1 MFKQSISNTALT
13 SNAANTFFPNIN
25 GESFGSDNTFLATLR
40 ALVAPRLPEG
50 ERVSVAFG
58 FSDFPA
64 SVVGE
69 TPADRMVEMICSSWY
84 PGSGQIYI
92 HNVGNRTQENNL
104 ASFELLKSKFCEIY
118 TGFHRLEKVTDFYHK
133 SFNVICFINPEHK
146 STVLFVESL
155 DVRKLHYLQCAILA
169 ILPWYFNPADGI
181 SEDELALINSL
192 RERTPANYEACIEKI
207 ASRYD
212 FESGRIKELL
222 KGFEIRYEKLEV
234 DRVKRSIS
242 NIDNNIEALNRQFAD
257 YHKQRVDACIRLL
270 GLETKIAQ
278 GEAGESE
285 IMEYFLRNRRLYL
298 EAVNNSELYFCVKDY
313 LTYFDEEAAKKYI
326 TNNRSYLYD
335 CCGTGSGQI
344 KKEQLEKLLRAV
356 FLDEVLKIKFCAAY
370 KFNLTGSVQAQ
381 TNYHF
386 PDFGTIFAEFMP
398 NPHIDRYRCMG
409 NYETKINNLLKN
421 RDYIGALEQCAASAK
436 SLNFHDSTV
445 MSEFV
450 RQICTNAGKNNRCIE
465 LPDGKVVKPAEAIKW
480 IEAQEVERAK
490 KEEEKVQSVS
500 TPADDAVV
508 EVPF

>member
-181 SEDELALINSL
+181 SEDELNLINSL
-192 RERTPANYEACIEKI
+192 RERTPAKYEACIEKI
-207 ASRYD
+207 ASQYD
-212 FESGRIKELL
+212 FESGRIKEML

-234 DRVKRSIS
+234 DRVRRNIS

-278 GEAGESE
+278 GEDGESE
-285 IMEYFLRNRRLYL
+285 IMDYFLCNRRLYL
-298 EAVNNSELYFCVKDY
+298 ENVSNTEMYFCVRDY

-326 TNNRSYLYD
+326 TNNRSYIYD
-335 CCGTGSGQI
+335 YCGTGSGQI
-344 KKEQLEKLLRAV
+344 KKEQLAKLLRAI
-356 FLDEVLKIKFCAAY
+356 FLDETLKMKFCAAY
-370 KFNLTGSVQAQ
+370 RFNLTGSVQAQ
-381 TNYHF
+381 TNHHF
-386 PDFGTIFAEFMP
+386 GEYGATFAEYMP

-409 NYETKINNLLKN
+409 NYESKINNLLKN
-421 RDYIGALEQCAASAK
+421 RDYVGALEQCAASAK

-445 MSEFV
+445 MGEFV
-450 RQICTNAGKNNRCIE
+450 RQICTNGGKNNRCIE
-465 LPDGKVVKPAEAIKW
+465 LPDGSVVKPIDAIKW
-480 IEAQEVERAK
+480 LEAQEAEKAQKV
-490 KEEEKVQSVS
+490 EEKAETVAAASS
-500 TPADDAVV
+500 DAVV

>member
-13 SNAANTFFPNIN
+13 SNAANSFFPNIV
-25 GESFGSDNTFLATLR
+25 GESFGSDKTFLATLR
-40 ALVAPRLPEG
+40 ALLAPRLPEG
-50 ERVSVAFG
+50 DRVSVSFG
-58 FSDFPA
+58 YSDFPA

-69 TPADRMVEMICSSWY
+69 TPAERMVEMICSSWY
-84 PGSGQIYI
+84 KESGQIYI
-92 HNVGNRTQENNL
+92 HNIGNRSQENNV
-104 ASFELLKSKFCEIY
+104 ANFELLKTKFTEVY

-133 SFNVICFINPEHK
+133 SFNVICFINPESK

-181 SEDELALINSL
+181 SEDEMNLINSL
-192 RERTPANYEACIEKI
+192 RERTSTNYEACIEKI

-234 DRVKRSIS
+234 DRVRRNISSIDS
-242 NIDNNIEALNRQFAD
+242 NIEALNRQFAD
-257 YHKQRVDACIRLL
+257 YNKQRVDACIRLL

-278 GEAGESE
+278 GESGESE
-285 IMEYFLRNRRLYL
+285 IMEYFLCNRKLYL
-298 EAVNNSELYFCVKDY
+298 ESVSNTEMYFSVRDY
-313 LTYFDEEAAKKYI
+313 LTYYDEEAAKKYI
-326 TNNRSYLYD
+326 TNDRSYLYD
-335 CCGTGSGQI
+335 YCGTGSGQI
-344 KKEQLEKLLRAV
+344 KKAQMKKLMTAI
-356 FLDEVLKIKFCAAY
+356 FLDETLKIKFCAAY
-370 KFNLTGSVQAQ
+370 RFNLTGSVQAQ
-381 TNYHF
+381 TGHPFSDY
-386 PDFGTIFAEFMP
+386 GAIFAEYMP

-409 NYETKINNLLKN
+409 NYESKINNLLKN

-450 RQICTNAGKNNRCIE
+450 RQICANSGKNNRCIE
-465 LPDGKVVKPAEAIKW
+465 LPDGSVVKPIDAIKW
-480 IEAQEVERAK
+480 LEAQEA
-490 KEEEKVQSVS
+490 EKTQKAEVKAETVAAA
-500 TPADDAVV
+500 ADDAVV